1 MRIAIIP
8 ARGGS
13 KRIPRKNI
21 RQFHG
26 KPMLAWSIEAA
37 AESRLFERIIVSTD
51 DPEIA
56 EIARNWGAET
66 PFVRPAEL
74 SDDYVGTTEVVAD
87 AVQWARDEGL
97 NVEAA
102 CCIYATAP
110 FIEIADLKLGWERL
124 AEGNCMFT
132 FSATEFP
139 SPIFRAFRQLDNGGI
154 EMFFPEEFNTRSQD
168 LPAALHDAGQ
178 FYWGTEEAWLQRKR
192 VFEKHS
198 KIVYIPRWRVH
209 DIDTEEDWIR
219 AEAFAITLLR

>member
-1 MRIAIIP
+1 MKIAIIP

-37 AESRLFERIIVSTD
+37 RASQLFERVIVSTD

-56 EIARNWGAET
+56 EIARDWGAET

-74 SDDYVGTTEVVAD
+74 SDDYVGTTEVIAH
-87 AVQWARDEGL
+87 AVQWAMDEGL
-97 NVEAA
+97 SVEGA

-110 FIEIADLKLGWERL
+110 FIQIADLKLGWERL
-124 AEGNCMFT
+124 AQGNFMFA

-139 SPIFRAFRQLDNGGI
+139 SPIFRSFLQL
-154 EMFFPEEFNTRSQD
+154 
-168 LPAALHDAGQ
+168 
-178 FYWGTEEAWLQRKR
+178 
-192 VFEKHS
+192 
-198 KIVYIPRWRVH
+198 
-209 DIDTEEDWIR
+209 EEDWIR
-219 AEAFAITLLR
+219 AETFATILLR